1 MKKLAK
7 LTALLLT
14 GVMLLLLASCG
25 AAPNPGVP
33 GGSSG
38 LTAAEAKAKQQ
49 IFKAINE
56 ERQKVGK
63 SSLREVQELTQ
74 LEQEFIEHFRKAGT
88 NGIPKSEAEQLR
100 LEFKNKAKEVGWTSI
115 SMGVGYSF
123 ASNPAKLNLVYE
135 GDTQAFREKLR
146 DLGFTRTSDSVTAL
160 SIGVVTIEGK
170 IYWTAIIH
178 TPNT

>member
-38 LTAAEAKAKQQ
+38 LTAAEAKAKRE

-63 SSLREVQELTQ
+63 LSLREVTALTQ
-74 LEQEFIEHFRKAGT
+74 LEQEFIEHFREAGT
-88 NGIPKSEAEQLR
+88 NEIPLSEAEK
-100 LEFKNKAKEVGWTSI
+100 LEGELMDKQKKAGWQFTGGI
-115 SMGVGYSF
+115 TYSC
-123 ASNPAKLNLVYE
+123 SGGSAKLSHVYE
-135 GDTQAFREKLR
+135 GDTEAFRKKLSI
-146 DLGFTRTSDSVTAL
+146 FSVEDASTAL

-170 IYWTAIIH
+170 IYWTATTLKPI
-178 TPNT
+178 T